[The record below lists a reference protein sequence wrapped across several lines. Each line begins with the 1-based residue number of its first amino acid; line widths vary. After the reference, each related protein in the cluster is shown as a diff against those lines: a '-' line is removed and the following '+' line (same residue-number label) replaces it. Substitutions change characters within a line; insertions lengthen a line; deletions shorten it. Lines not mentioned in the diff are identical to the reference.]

1 MSTIVETSPNRP
13 SRPPRSLLRRVT
25 QIVQVKWLVVPL
37 VLIGIAVYGWQNR
50 WWGNH
55 SGISAANLV
64 TYQVAPRD
72 LPITII
78 ERGRLESQ
86 TNLQVFCE
94 VDDYRSDG
102 INGTTIIWII
112 PNGSSVSKGDLICEL
127 DSSAIQAELDEQILD
142 TEEAKSAYIQ
152 AQANLK
158 NQAID
163 NQTSYEKAELDL
175 RLAELELEMFKDP
188 KTGSHK
194 LALEAI
200 ERLIEDLNNE
210 ILAAEMNLKLARND
224 NTGIESLFK
233 LGYAG
238 KSELD
243 RSVLSLLKAEGDYA
257 AKLNKL
263 NTQMASF
270 QKLNSFERQMQELQ
284 LQGKM
289 RTCAQ
294 NLKQV
299 ELTNAAKM
307 SQMEGI
313 LSSRT
318 EQLAKEEE
326 RLKRFKTQY
335 ANCKIYAPQ
344 DGMVA
349 YAPSSSSRD
358 PEIAEGTAVRLRQHI
373 FSIPNLRRMQ
383 VETSIHESALDRIQP
398 GLKVN
403 VTVDAFADRSYTGTV
418 KSVAVLPER
427 SYYSDAQ
434 KYKTV
439 ITIDEDVY
447 QIKPGMT
454 AVSEVKV
461 DYLPNVNAVPIQAIV
476 QRSGQNWLYVKQQDK
491 VERRKVALGLS
502 NDQYVIVTDGVDVGE
517 LVVLNPN
524 GLLDESKDGEVIDD
538 NANVQPTETLV
549 AAKDDSANAIN

>member
-1 MSTIVETSPNRP
+1 MSTVVENSSHPTTSHRTFTRRNPLWL
-13 SRPPRSLLRRVT
+13 SIAKWSVAVLL
-25 QIVQVKWLVVPL
+25 LA
-37 VLIGIAVYGWQNR
+37 GSAVYAWQKN
-50 WWGNH
+50 WLGGQTG
-55 SGISAANLV
+55 SMTAGLV
-64 TYQVAPRD
+64 TFEVAPRD

-78 ERGRLESQ
+78 ERGSLQSQ
-86 TNLQVFCE
+86 TNFQVFCE

-112 PNGSSVSKGDLICEL
+112 PNGSSVTKGDLICEL
-127 DSSAIQAELDEQILD
+127 DESGIQAELDEQILD
-142 TEEAKSAYIQ
+142 TEESKSLFIQ

-163 NQTSYEKAELDL
+163 NQTSFEKAELDL
-175 RLAELELEMFKDP
+175 KLAELELKMFQDP

-270 QKLNSFERQMQELQ
+270 QKLDKFEREMQMLT
-284 LQGKM
+284 LGGKV
-289 RTCAQ
+289 RTCEQ

-299 ELTNAAKM
+299 EVTNAAKLA
-307 SQMEGI
+307 QMEGI
-313 LSSRT
+313 LATRT

-326 RLKRFKTQY
+326 RLKRFNTQL
-335 ANCKIYAPQ
+335 ANCKIHAPQ

-349 YAPSSSSRD
+349 YAASPYSRD
-358 PEIAEGTAVRLRQHI
+358 EEIAEGTAVRLRQHI
-373 FSIPNLRRMQ
+373 FSIPNLRQMQ
-383 VETSIHESALDRIQP
+383 VETSIHESALDRVQP

-403 VTVDAFADRSYTGTV
+403 VTVDAFADRSYAGTV

-447 QIKPGMT
+447 QLKPGMT
-454 AVSEVKV
+454 SVCEVKV

-476 QRSGQNWLYVKQQDK
+476 QRSGKNWLYVKRNDK
-491 VERRKVALGLS
+491 IECRPVALGLS
-502 NDQYVIVTDGVDVGE
+502 NDQYVIVTEGVDVGE

-524 GLLDESKDGEVIDD
+524 GLIDD
-538 NANVQPTETLV
+538 NQPTEPIEAPLGDESTKTLV
-549 AAKDDSANAIN
+549 ASTEDDSNAIN

>member
-1 MSTIVETSPNRP
+1 MKMELRL
-13 SRPPRSLLRRVT
+13 SRSAYALAAFARTKLN
-25 QIVQVKWLVVPL
+25 W
-37 VLIGIAVYGWQNR
+37 IAVLAVLLTGTAYGWKSQWFARNS
-50 WWGNH
+50 GNVTA
-55 SGISAANLV
+55 GLV
-64 TYQVAPRD
+64 TFSVEPRD

-78 ERGRLESQ
+78 ERGHLESQ
-86 TNLQVFCE
+86 NNLQVFCE

-102 INGTTIIWII
+102 ISGTSIIWII
-112 PNGSSVSKGDLICEL
+112 ANGTSVSKGELICEL
-127 DSSAIQAELDEQILD
+127 DESGIQSELDEQILD
-142 TEEAKSAYIQ
+142 TEEAKSSFIQ

-158 NQAID
+158 NQDIE
-163 NQTSYEKAELDL
+163 NQTSLEKAELDVK
-175 RLAELELEMFKDP
+175 LAELELEMFKDP
-188 KTGSHK
+188 NTGSHK

-270 QKLNSFERQMQELQ
+270 QKLNVFEREMQELQ
-284 LQGKM
+284 LAGKV
-289 RTCAQ
+289 RTCTQ
-294 NLKQV
+294 NLRQV
-299 ELTNAAKM
+299 QLTNDAKLA
-307 SQMEGI
+307 QMRGI
-313 LSSRT
+313 LATRT

-326 RLKRFKTQY
+326 RLLRFQRQL

-349 YAPSSSSRD
+349 YAPPASSRD
-358 PEIAEGTAVRLRQHI
+358 TEISEGTAVRLRQHI
-373 FSIPNLRRMQ
+373 FSIPNLRQMQ
-383 VETSIHESALDRIQP
+383 VETSIHESSLDRVQP
-398 GLKVN
+398 GLKVA
-403 VTVDAFADRSYTGTV
+403 VAVDAFPDRAYTGTV

-427 SYYSDAQ
+427 SYYSDTQ

-447 QIKPGMT
+447 QLKPGMT
-454 AVSEVKV
+454 AVCEVKV
-461 DYLPNVNAVPIQAIV
+461 DYLPKVNAVPIQAVV
-476 QRSGQNWLYVKQQDK
+476 QRAGQNWLYVTQDNL
-491 VERRKVALGLS
+491 VERRKVALGVS
-502 NDQYVIVTDGVDVGE
+502 NDQFVVVNEGVDAGE
-517 LVVLNPN
+517 LVVLNPAT
-524 GLLDESKDGEVIDD
+524 LVDESDVNEPTTTEDVDD
-538 NANVQPTETLV
+538 ATAIETLV
-549 AAKDDSANAIN
+549 ASTDEPAAIN